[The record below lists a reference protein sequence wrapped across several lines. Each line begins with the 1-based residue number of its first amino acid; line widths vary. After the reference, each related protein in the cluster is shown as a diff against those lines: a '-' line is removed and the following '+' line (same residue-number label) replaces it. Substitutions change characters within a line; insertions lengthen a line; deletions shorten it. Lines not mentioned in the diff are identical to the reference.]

1 MQAAVKERVLLV
13 DDEPQVLVA
22 LEDLL
27 GDDFVVL
34 KTGFPE
40 EALEIV
46 QGDPSIAVVISDQ
59 RMPKMTGDEL
69 LARLGTS
76 SDARRILV
84 TAFADLTAVIRAVNN
99 GKIFAYVT
107 KPWNPDDLRLKVQ
120 KAAEHFR
127 LAQQL
132 ARQRNLLDS
141 IVNSLHEGIVAA
153 DSEGRCLLFNPQA
166 ESILGM
172 GPRDVEPESW
182 ASHYGVFTENRTD
195 LLPAAKNPLI
205 RAISGK
211 QSSEAEVFV
220 RNASVRGATVNIT
233 AIPLGGSEDDVTGAV
248 AVLRDV
254 TRQRELE
261 VQLSQSQK
269 MDAIGRLAG
278 GVAHDFNNLLVVIQS
293 YAELVRDGLPAN
305 DPARGDLGEVLSAAR
320 RAASLTKQLL
330 AFSRSEAI
338 KPATLQ
344 LNDLVSG
351 IEKMLHRIIGEDI
364 ELSTR
369 LSPDLG
375 LVRADAGQLDQVIL
389 NLSVNARDAMPN
401 GGQVVIETLNVTPE
415 SDYVEAHANVPP
427 GEYVVLAVSDTG
439 VGMDA
444 ETQRRIFEPFFT
456 TKEVGKGTGLGLA
469 TVYGIVQ
476 QSGGLIRVASQP
488 GRGSVFRIYFPRLH
502 GRSEDSAEHQLGATA
517 EVSGGTV
524 LVVEDYAAVREVTS
538 RILRERGYT
547 VFEARH
553 PSEARAL
560 CAEHGSHIDL
570 LLTDVIMPECT
581 GPQLARELTEQFPN
595 MRVLYMSGY
604 PGGASDRAGNVGR
617 GRAVHREAV
626 FARWFGGQNPR
637 RARQPALTASAQNS
651 AAQSALAPGGV
662 AKSQCQ

>member
-1 MQAAVKERVLLV
+1 MHAAVKERVLLV

-40 EALEIV
+40 EALEMV
-46 QGDPSIAVVISDQ
+46 QRDRGIAVVISDQ

-69 LARLGTS
+69 LAKLGTS

-84 TAFADLTAVIRAVNN
+84 TAFADLTAVVRAVNN

-107 KPWNPDDLRLKVQ
+107 KPWNPDDLRQKVH

-132 ARQRNLLDS
+132 ARERRLLDS
-141 IVNSLHEGIVAA
+141 IVTSLNEGIVAA
-153 DSEGRCLLFNPQA
+153 DRDGKCLLFNRQA

-172 GPRDVEPESW
+172 GPRDVDPETW
-182 ASHYGVFTENRTD
+182 ARHYGVYAENRAD
-195 LLPAAKNPLI
+195 FLPAAENPLL
-205 RAISGK
+205 RAIRGE
-211 QSSEAEVFV
+211 QSAEVEVFV
-220 RNASVRGATVNIT
+220 RNALVPGTTVSMTATPLEGGAGDIT
-233 AIPLGGSEDDVTGAV
+233 GGV

-293 YAELVRDGLPAN
+293 YAELVRDGLPVN

-338 KPATLQ
+338 KPGALQ

-364 ELSTR
+364 VLSTR
-369 LSPDLG
+369 LSSDLG
-375 LVRADAGQLDQVIL
+375 LVRADAGQLDQVLL
-389 NLSVNARDAMPN
+389 NLAINARDAMPS
-401 GGQVVIETLNVTPE
+401 GGQLVIETLNVTRD
-415 SDYVEAHANVPP
+415 SDYAEAHLNVTP
-427 GEYVVLAVSDTG
+427 GEFVVLAVSDTG
-439 VGMDA
+439 IGMDA
-444 ETQRRIFEPFFT
+444 ETQRRVFEPFFT

-476 QSGGLIRVASQP
+476 QSGGQIRVASER
-488 GRGSVFRIYFPRLH
+488 GHGSVFKIYLPRLQ
-502 GRSEDSAEHQLGATA
+502 SSVEDSGRDALGVDLPT
-517 EVSGGTV
+517 VGGTI

-538 RILRERGYT
+538 RILRARGYR
-547 VFEARH
+547 VLEARY
-553 PSEARAL
+553 PTEARAM
-560 CAEHGSHIDL
+560 CAEHGSEIDL

-581 GPQLARELTEQFPN
+581 GPQLARELTERYPHL
-595 MRVLYMSGY
+595 RVLYMSGY
-604 PGGASDRAGNVGR
+604 PGGASDRAGTL
-617 GRAVHREAV
+617 E
-626 FARWFGGQNPR
+626 
-637 RARQPALTASAQNS
+637 SD
-651 AAQSALAPGGV
+651 AAYIEKPFSPDSLADKIRSVMGT
-662 AKSQCQ
+662 SR

>member
-1 MQAAVKERVLLV
+1 MPSAAVKERVLLV

-27 GDDFVVL
+27 GEDFIVL
-34 KTGFPE
+34 KTGRPE

-46 QGDPSIAVVISDQ
+46 QRDRGIAVVISDQ

-76 SDARRILV
+76 SEARRILV
-84 TAFADLTAVIRAVNN
+84 TAFADLTAVVRAVNN

-107 KPWNPDDLRLKVQ
+107 KPWNPDDLRQKVH

-132 ARQRNLLDS
+132 ASERHLLNS
-141 IVNSLHEGIVAA
+141 IVSSLNEGIVAA
-153 DSEGRCLLFNPQA
+153 DRDGHCLLFNPQA
-166 ESILGM
+166 EAILGM
-172 GPRDVEPESW
+172 GPRDVDPETW
-182 ASHYGVFTENRTD
+182 ALHYGVFSENRVD
-195 LLPAAKNPLI
+195 LLPASENPLL
-205 RAISGK
+205 RAIRGEASP
-211 QSSEAEVFV
+211 EAEVFV
-220 RNASVRGATVNIT
+220 RNASVRGATVSIT
-233 AIPLGGSEDDVTGAV
+233 GTPLGGAAGGITGGV

-293 YAELVRDGLPAN
+293 YVELVRDGLPAS
-305 DPARGDLGEVLSAAR
+305 DPGRSDLGEVLSAAR

-330 AFSRSEAI
+330 AFSRSETI
-338 KPATLQ
+338 KPVTLQ

-375 LVRADAGQLDQVIL
+375 LVRADPGQLDQVIL
-389 NLSVNARDAMPN
+389 NLSVNARDAMPS
-401 GGQVVIETLNVTPE
+401 GGQLVIETANVSYDSDYAVAHHNVTP
-415 SDYVEAHANVPP
+415 
-427 GEYVVLAVSDTG
+427 GEFVVLSVSDTG
-439 VGMDA
+439 IGMDA

-469 TVYGIVQ
+469 TVYGIIQ
-476 QSGGLIRVASQP
+476 QAGGQIRVTSEP
-488 GRGSVFRIYFPRLH
+488 GRGSVFKVYIPRLI
-502 GRSEDSAEHQLGATA
+502 GRLDEGERPAPGSGLHIA
-517 EVSGGTV
+517 GGTI
-524 LVVEDYAAVREVTS
+524 LVVEDYPAVREVTA
-538 RILRERGYT
+538 RILRERGYN
-547 VFEARH
+547 VFEAR
-553 PSEARAL
+553 SAAEARVLFA
-560 CAEHGSHIDL
+560 AHGAKINL

-581 GPQLARELTEQFPN
+581 GPQLARELSEQYADL
-595 MRVLYMSGY
+595 RVLYMSGY
-604 PGGASDRAGNVGR
+604 PGGASDRAGALEPDAAYIEKPFSPDSLAEKI
-617 GRAVHREAV
+617 RAVL
-626 FARWFGGQNPR
+626 G
-637 RARQPALTASAQNS
+637 
-651 AAQSALAPGGV
+651 ALA
-662 AKSQCQ
+662 